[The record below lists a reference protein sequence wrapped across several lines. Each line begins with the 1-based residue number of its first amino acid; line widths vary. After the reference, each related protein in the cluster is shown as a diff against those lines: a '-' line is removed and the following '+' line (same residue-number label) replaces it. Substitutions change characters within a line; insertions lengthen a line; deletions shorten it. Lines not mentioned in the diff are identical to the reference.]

1 MRRQQPMEQVERQMY
16 LMKLMLVLMRDRKA
30 KQGQVRSVG
39 YIREYGEMPDE
50 MGVYTL
56 GQLSDEQLI
65 ELAKELGVKKRP
77 AVGKSDIYMNDLGY
91 ALAWSHGSVV
101 LVDQVDVKEIMSLA
115 QKLNLS
121 EENVDEAVA
130 WHQQQV
136 DNNTTVLASEAA
148 SPYREH
154 RIVWEKL
161 IAYLFCQG
169 TADEVPRFPAEYVLS
184 YDDALNMNTW
194 EIYEPERYVAQIW
207 EKIQFTLSKSEA
219 DRSNRWMTV
228 KRDFA

>member
-1 MRRQQPMEQVERQMY
+1 MEQVERQMY

-65 ELAKELGVKKRP
+65 TLAEELGVKKRP

-91 ALAWSHGSVV
+91 ALVWSQGSAV
-101 LVDQVDVKEIMSLA
+101 LIDQVAVNEIVSLA
-115 QKLNLS
+115 QKLNVS
-121 EENVDEAVA
+121 PENVDKAMA

-136 DNNTTVLASEAA
+136 ENNATVWASEAA

-169 TADEVPRFPAEYVLS
+169 TANEVSRFPAEYVLS

-194 EIYEPERYVAQIW
+194 EIYEPERYVAQMW
-207 EKIQFTLSKSEA
+207 EKIQFTLSNDQKL
-219 DRSNRWMTV
+219 TV
-228 KRDFA
+228 AIGG